1 VNVVDS
7 SAWLEYFA
15 DGPNADHFAPAIE
28 AIAALVVPT
37 VTLYE
42 VHKRVLQQRDEA
54 AALQATGIML
64 QGRVVELTTEIA
76 LLAARQGIELRLPM
90 ADALILATARVHEAT
105 LWTQDVDFRDIE
117 GVRYLARKV

>member
-1 VNVVDS
+1 MNVVDS

-42 VHKRVLQQRDEA
+42 VYKRVLQQRDEA

-76 LLAARQGIELRLPM
+76 LLAARKGIELRLPM

-105 LWTQDVDFRDIE
+105 LWTQDVDFRDVE